1 MKGVNKYLLILIGA
15 CLLFSAC
22 RVLKA
27 TWEIPKA
34 IVGVPVA
41 VGESLGIIEEEEET
55 REKVVNG
62 KVVTVNSKGEI
73 IDSPPTN
80 KGRKVNVGYLVWWA
94 AVFTAAALGVRYFIK
109 KHHE

>member
-1 MKGVNKYLLILIGA
+1 MKGVNKYLLILIGG

-41 VGESLGIIEEEEET
+41 VGESLGILEEEEEVKET
-55 REKVVNG
+55 VVNG

-73 IDSPPTN
+73 IDSPLVN
-80 KGRKVNVGYLVWWA
+80 KGRKINIGYLIWWA
-94 AVFTAAALGVRYFIK
+94 AVFTAIALGIRYYIK
-109 KHHE
+109 RRHE